1 MTVKVYQIDNDTN
14 EALYPNT
21 TSAYSI
27 GMFDPMEHLDKYKHV
42 ANVGVSDLDEAFRVG
57 NIGPDYLIERRLPMR
72 SVSVGD
78 ILEYNGTKYVVAS
91 FGFKQ
96 LEMQ

>member
-21 TSAYSI
+21 TFTYSI

-42 ANVGVSDLDEAFRVG
+42 ANVDVSDLDEAFRVG
-57 NIGPDYLIERRLPMR
+57 NIGPDYLIDRLAPMR

-78 ILEYNGTKYVVAS
+78 ILEYCGTKFVVAN
-91 FGFKQ
+91 FGFKELNQ
-96 LEMQ
+96 